1 MAFAAPAETTILDFS
16 RCLFFFN
23 WGLSIYFFLFN
34 LFLVS
39 HGYTERR
46 LGLLTSAMAAGN
58 LIGAI
63 PAGRFIQKK
72 GLLRALI
79 CCFLLAPCIFSVRA
93 IVLAFPFQL
102 VLAILAGMVLSLW
115 AVCISPTVA
124 HTTNEQQR
132 PFAFSLV
139 FSLGIGVGALG
150 GLAGSRLPGWFVS
163 FHSMALRLAP
173 DQMTLLFAC
182 SITACAIVP
191 AARLSFSS
199 IDLPAQTRPLLSPF
213 LRRFLPAVA
222 IWALVTGSF
231 SPFATVYFARHLHMP
246 LRSIGTVFT
255 VSQSAQVLAVLAV
268 PFLFRRFG
276 LIHGIV
282 FTQLAACLCLCLLA
296 IVGSP
301 LTAAAIYV
309 GLTAFQWMNEPGL
322 YSLLMGNVPA
332 EQRGGA
338 SASNSLV
345 MSVSQLIAAA
355 LAGWVFDRYGYPSAL
370 FGIALIALLAAG
382 FFRGAMGGSQMRTTH
397 VVEETSQ

>member
-1 MAFAAPAETTILDFS
+1 MPL
-16 RCLFFFN
+16 FFN

-34 LFLVS
+34 LFLVG
-39 HGYTERR
+39 HGYTEKR

-58 LIGAI
+58 LLGAI

-79 CCFLLAPCIFSVRA
+79 FCFLVAPCIFSVRA
-93 IVLAFPFQL
+93 VVLAFSFQL

-124 HTTNEQQR
+124 QATSEQQR

-139 FSLGIGVGALG
+139 FSLGIGVGAFG
-150 GLAGSRLPGWFVS
+150 GLAGSRLPGWFAS
-163 FHSMALRLAP
+163 FHVGLPGLAP

-182 SITACAIVP
+182 CITACAMVP
-191 AARLSFSS
+191 ATKLSFSS
-199 IDLPAQTRPLLSPF
+199 IDVLAQTRPLLSPF
-213 LRRFLPAVA
+213 LRRFLPAIA

-246 LRSIGTVFT
+246 LRSIGTVFS
-255 VSQSAQVLAVLAV
+255 VSQSAQVVAVLAV
-268 PFLFRRFG
+268 PFLFKRFG
-276 LIHGIV
+276 LIYGIV
-282 FTQLAACLCLCLLA
+282 VTQLAACFCLCLLA

-345 MSVSQLIAAA
+345 MSISQLIAAG
-355 LAGWVFDRYGYPSAL
+355 LAGWAFDRYGYPSAL

-382 FFRGAMGGSQMRTTH
+382 FFRGALGGTPARTRS
-397 VVEETSQ
+397 VVEHTSQ

>member
-1 MAFAAPAETTILDFS
+1 
-16 RCLFFFN
+16 
-23 WGLSIYFFLFN
+23 
-34 LFLVS
+34 
-39 HGYTERR
+39 
-46 LGLLTSAMAAGN
+46 MAAGN

-72 GLLRALI
+72 GLLPALF
-79 CCFLLAPCIFSVRA
+79 CCFFLAPCVFVVRA
-93 IVLAFPFQL
+93 IVLVFPFQL
-102 VLAILAGMVLSLW
+102 VLAVFAGMVLSMW

-150 GLAGSRLPGWFVS
+150 GLAGSWLPGWLTNL
-163 FHSMALRLAP
+163 HWTLRYLAP

-182 SITACAIVP
+182 GIAACAVAP
-191 AARLSFSS
+191 ALKLSFAR
-199 IDLPAQTRPLLSPF
+199 IDLPTQTQPLLSPF
-213 LRRFLPAVA
+213 LRRFLPAIA
-222 IWALVTGSF
+222 IWALVVGSF
-231 SPFATVYFARHLHMP
+231 SPFANVFFARHLHMP
-246 LRSIGTVFT
+246 LRSIGTVFA
-255 VSQSAQVLAVLAV
+255 VSQSTQVVAVLAV

-301 LTAAAIYV
+301 LAAAVIYI
-309 GLTAFQWMNEPGL
+309 GLSAFQWMNEPGL
-322 YSLLMGNVPA
+322 YSLLMDNVPA

-345 MSVSQLIAAA
+345 MSISLLIAAA
-355 LAGWVFDRYGYPSAL
+355 LAGWAFDRYGYPATLLCVSIIAL
-370 FGIALIALLAAG
+370 FAAL
-382 FFRGAMGGSQMRTTH
+382 FFRGVVGGARARSVIAIEESSQ
-397 VVEETSQ
+397 